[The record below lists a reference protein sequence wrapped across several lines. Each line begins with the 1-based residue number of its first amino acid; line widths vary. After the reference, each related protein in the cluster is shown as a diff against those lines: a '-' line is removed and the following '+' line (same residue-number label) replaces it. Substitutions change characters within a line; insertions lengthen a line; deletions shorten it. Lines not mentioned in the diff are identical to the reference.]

1 MSVPENSVDLK
12 TDLFDKCI
20 KFTRADDVKAA
31 GLYPFFQ
38 PISSAP
44 GNEVIVNGKK
54 MIMIGSNNYLGMTND
69 PRVKEAA
76 ADAARKYGSGCT
88 GSRYLNGTLDLHV
101 ELEERLA
108 KFCKRE
114 RALVFSTG
122 FLSNLGSISC
132 IVGKKDALVIDRG
145 DHASIVEG
153 CRLAY
158 GKTYKFS
165 HNNMEDLDRVLGN
178 LRKADFTGGILIVAD
193 GVFSMEGDI
202 IDLPNLVKVA
212 NKHGARIMIDDAH
225 AVGVLGEGGR
235 GTGEHFKMINK
246 IDIQMGTFSKSFAS
260 IGGFIAADE
269 RVINY
274 IKHHSRELI
283 FSASLPPSS
292 TAAVLKVLDLIET
305 EPERIKN
312 LWKNARRMH
321 TEFRR
326 LGFDIGATQ
335 TPIVPVMIGD
345 DMDCFAFWKEL
356 FENGIFANPAISPAV
371 APGHAL
377 IRTSYTATHTDKHL
391 DRVLEVFEKTGK
403 KLGIIS

>member
-1 MSVPENSVDLK
+1 MSVSENMTDLK
-12 TDLFDKCI
+12 TDLFEKCI
-20 KFTRADDVKAA
+20 NFTRADEVKAA
-31 GLYPFFQ
+31 GLYPYFQ

-44 GNEVIVNGKK
+44 GNEVIINGKK

-76 ADAARKYGSGCT
+76 AEAALKYGSGCT

-108 KFCKRE
+108 KFTKRE
-114 RALVFSTG
+114 AALVFSTG
-122 FLSNLGSISC
+122 FQSNLGAISC
-132 IVGKKDALVIDRG
+132 IVGKNDAVVIDRG
-145 DHASIVEG
+145 DHASIVEA
-153 CRLAY
+153 CRLSY
-158 GKTYKFS
+158 GKTYKFA

-178 LRKADFTGGILIVAD
+178 LYNNGFRGGVLVVVD

-212 NKHGARIMIDDAH
+212 KKHGARIMIDDAH
-225 AVGVLGEGGR
+225 AVGVLGKGGR
-235 GTGEHFKMINK
+235 GTAEHYDLIDK

-260 IGGFIAADE
+260 IGGFIAASSNT
-269 RVINY
+269 INF

-292 TAAVLKVLDLIET
+292 TAAVLKVLDIIET
-305 EPERIKN
+305 EPERIQN
-312 LWKNARRMH
+312 LWKNAHKMH

-335 TPIVPVMIGD
+335 TPIVPVMVGE
-345 DMDCFAFWKEL
+345 DMNCFAFWKAL
-356 FENGIFANPAISPAV
+356 FEEGIFTNPAISPAV
-371 APGHAL
+371 PPGHAL
-377 IRTSYTATHTDKHL
+377 LRTSYTATHTDKHL
-391 DRVLEVFEKTGK
+391 DRVLEVFEKIGK
-403 KLGIIS
+403 KIGIIS